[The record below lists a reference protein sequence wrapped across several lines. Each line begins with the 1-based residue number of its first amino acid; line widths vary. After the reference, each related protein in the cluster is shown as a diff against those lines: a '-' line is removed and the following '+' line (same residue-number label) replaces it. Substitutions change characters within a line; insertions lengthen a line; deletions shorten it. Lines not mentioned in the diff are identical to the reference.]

1 MELKKIF
8 LAEDKLVLALK
19 NRETKAIK
27 ALIDMYYDSLDNVIS
42 RIIPDPESRKDVVQ
56 ETIIK
61 IWNSIGR
68 YESSKG
74 RLYTWMRNVAK
85 NYAIDVVKSK
95 SYRDVKRHVCI
106 DLCHFD
112 ISQKMTINLNTD
124 IIGIKDMIYNLQPKY
139 HILMELV
146 YFQGYTHQEAATILS
161 LPEGTVKTRIR
172 MAIIELRKQFEKSI
186 DTKLIV

>member
-8 LAEDKLVLALK
+8 FPEEKLIIALK
-19 NRETKAIK
+19 NRETIAVR
-27 ALIDMYYDSLDNVIS
+27 ALMDMYYDSLDNVVS
-42 RIIPDPESRKDVVQ
+42 RIIPDSESRKDVLQ

-61 IWNSIGR
+61 IWNSIEK

-74 RLYTWMRNVAK
+74 RLYTWMRNIAK

-95 SYRDVKRHVCI
+95 SYKDVKKHVCI

-112 ISQKMTINLNTD
+112 ISRKRTININID
-124 IIGIKDMIYNLQPKY
+124 IIGIKDMIYNLQPKHY
-139 HILMELV
+139 ILLELV
-146 YFQGYTHQEAATILS
+146 YFQGYTHQEVAIILS

-172 MAIIELRKQFEKSI
+172 MAIIELRKQFE
-186 DTKLIV
+186 